1 MDIESETKF
10 IHDFVD
16 KGNYH
21 AAINTAI
28 SAMNACRKTS
38 DQAGIDHFIGVIK
51 GIVDIMAEEFGS
63 KHE

>member
-10 IHDFVD
+10 IQDFVD

-28 SAMNACRKTS
+28 SAMNACRKDN
-38 DQAGIDHFIGVIK
+38 DQIAVDHFIAVMK
-51 GIVDIMAEEFGS
+51 GIINTMAEEYGS
-63 KHE
+63 QHE